1 MKNDRLGAN
10 VLSMKVIPNVDP
22 ALAKELSLKP
32 EHRSLGIVTSDCDDV
47 TYVALDEATKAA
59 DVTVVYGKSM
69 YAGAANA
76 STKLAGEV
84 IGIIAGPSPAEVNS
98 GLSVITQVI
107 EEEAS
112 FYSANEDDSIVY
124 FAHVVSRNGP
134 PSETNFGGAL
144 LTGSQSACKAACSA
158 FEQVIQ
164 NIADN
169 PLSY

>member
-107 EEEAS
+107 EEEA
-112 FYSANEDDSIVY
+112 ASIV
-124 FAHVVSRNGP
+124 
-134 PSETNFGGAL
+134 
-144 LTGSQSACKAACSA
+144 LTKMTVL
-158 FEQVIQ
+158 FI
-164 NIADN
+164 
-169 PLSY
+169 LHM